1 MKKTFFVILALL
13 PALFGWQCQKEKN
26 KPGPELSFDC
36 AETPTVC
43 ELSKANN
50 DFGFKIFKKLHEQ
63 DSGENLFIS
72 PTSIATALTM
82 TLNGAQGQTADEMK
96 SALELN
102 GFTLDEVN
110 AAYKVMLNTMPS
122 LDNRVD
128 LKMANSI
135 WYREG
140 FSVKPPFLDVN
151 RDYFGSEVNA
161 LDFRDPAAKNT
172 INGWVNNKTKGL
184 IDKII
189 EEIPGNAVMYLI
201 NAIYFKGDWTRSFK
215 EDVTQQAPFYRADN
229 SQTPVQMMGYGE
241 TVKFPLYTSE
251 AFYAIDLP
259 YGDSVYSMTLLVPR
273 GDNTA
278 AGILPQL
285 NGQTWQQIIAGMS
298 VQEMDLK
305 IPKFKMT
312 YEKTLNQALQSLGI
326 QTAFQP
332 GTANFSNIAEAE
344 LYIDEVKHKAFVEV
358 DEKGTKAAAV
368 TSVGIGVTSV
378 PSYPTIILD
387 RPFLFAI
394 RENQAGNVLFL
405 GKLMDPDSE

>member
-1 MKKTFFVILALL
+1 MKKTLFVILAFL
-13 PALFGWQCQKEKN
+13 PALFAWQCQKEKTT
-26 KPGPELSFDC
+26 PGPVLSFDC

-50 DFGFKIFKKLHEQ
+50 DFGFKIFKKLHDQ
-63 DSGENLFIS
+63 NPNENLFIS

-96 SALELN
+96 STLELN

-110 AAYKVMLNTMPS
+110 AAYKVMLNTLPS
-122 LDNRVD
+122 LDHRVD

-140 FSVKPPFLDVN
+140 FAVKPPFLELN
-151 RDYFGSEVNA
+151 RKYFGSEVNA
-161 LDFRDPAAKNT
+161 LNFQDPAAKT
-172 INGWVNNKTKGL
+172 AINGWVNNKTKGL
-184 IDKII
+184 INKII
-189 EEIPGNAVMYLI
+189 EEIPDNAVMYLI
-201 NAIYFKGDWTRSFK
+201 NAIYFKGDWTQSFK
-215 EDVTQQAPFYRADN
+215 PDVTQEAPFFRTDN
-229 SQTPVQMMGYGE
+229 SQTTVPMMGYGE
-241 TVKFPLYTSE
+241 TVKFPLYTAD

-278 AGILPQL
+278 AGVLAQL
-285 NGQTWQQIIAGMS
+285 NGQTWQQTIAGMS

-305 IPKFKMT
+305 MPKFKMT
-312 YEKTLNQALQSLGI
+312 YEKTLNQALKELGMI
-326 QTAFQP
+326 KAFQP
-332 GTANFSNIAEAE
+332 DMTHFSKIADAE
-344 LYIDEVKHKAFVEV
+344 LYIDEVIHKAFVEV

-368 TSVGIGVTSV
+368 TSVGIGVTSL